1 MIDFK
6 NNTVQIEDSVLH
18 YLPFLPTRT
27 RQKDYQVIRKYKNS
41 NLMCELRAQESLN
54 VHDLLILFVL
64 LKDYQKNPESWKKTT
79 IMVKRSNKTMEIA
92 SKVVSLKEICKTRGI
107 IPKKNNRQ
115 TVLNSLRRFRYA
127 EIRYLWPNGTTEY
140 SSYIYNIAEED
151 TEVNVLR
158 IDVNKRF
165 FDFCLKKGIVINL
178 EYIYKIEQIKDKN
191 LKHYKGYAI
200 LLILYMQGTKEV
212 LESKRKKK
220 YFYWRRY
227 YTEEELLYASHIAE
241 LNIAET
247 EKRKFLQRSLK
258 ILYKCGIPEY
268 KLDKESKIYYRAD
281 IKEVNE
287 KFTKIKPIQ

>member
-1 MIDFK
+1 
-6 NNTVQIEDSVLH
+6 
-18 YLPFLPTRT
+18 
-27 RQKDYQVIRKYKNS
+27 
-41 NLMCELRAQESLN
+41 MCELRAQESLN